1 MQRLQKEGI
10 IKLIYELLIWLRDGG
25 IVMSTVKKPETKVEA
40 KAADKVEAVKVTA
53 KKAEAPKAE
62 APKAEAVKKA
72 EAPKAAVKKVEAPKA
87 EAVKKAEAPKTAVK
101 KAEAPKAAVKKA
113 EPAKKAEAPKA
124 AAKKAEPA
132 KKTAAKKAPAKKA
145 EKATEEVYIE
155 FNSAKVSTADI
166 VAKVVEATGKKASS
180 IKVLNVYIQPETGKT
195 YYTADGVSG
204 EIEYLFQ

>member
-1 MQRLQKEGI
+1 
-10 IKLIYELLIWLRDGG
+10 
-25 IVMSTVKKPETKVEA
+25 MSTVKKPETKVEA

-62 APKAEAVKKA
+62 A
-72 EAPKAAVKKVEAPKA
+72 
-87 EAVKKAEAPKTAVK
+87 VKKAEAPKTAVK

-113 EPAKKAEAPKA
+113 EAPKV

>member
-53 KKAEAPKAE
+53 KKAE

>member
-62 APKAEAVKKA
+62 AVKKA

-113 EPAKKAEAPKA
+113 EAPKV

>member
-1 MQRLQKEGI
+1 
-10 IKLIYELLIWLRDGG
+10 
-25 IVMSTVKKPETKVEA
+25 MSTVKKPETKVEA

-53 KKAEAPKAE
+53 KKAE

-101 KAEAPKAAVKKA
+101 KAEAPKVAV
-113 EPAKKAEAPKA
+113 KKAEAPKA
-124 AAKKAEPA
+124 AVKKAEPA

>member
-1 MQRLQKEGI
+1 
-10 IKLIYELLIWLRDGG
+10 
-25 IVMSTVKKPETKVEA
+25 MSTVKKPETKVEA

-53 KKAEAPKAE
+53 KKAE

-101 KAEAPKAAVKKA
+101 KAEAPKAAV
-113 EPAKKAEAPKA
+113 KKAEAPKA

>member
-62 APKAEAVKKA
+62 AVKKA

-101 KAEAPKAAVKKA
+101 KAEAPKVAVKKA
-113 EPAKKAEAPKA
+113 EPAKKAEAPKV

>member
-1 MQRLQKEGI
+1 LQKEGI

-62 APKAEAVKKA
+62 AVKKT

>member
-25 IVMSTVKKPETKVEA
+25 IVMRTVKKPETKVEA

-62 APKAEAVKKA
+62 PVKKA
-72 EAPKAAVKKVEAPKA
+72 EAPKT

>member
-1 MQRLQKEGI
+1 
-10 IKLIYELLIWLRDGG
+10 
-25 IVMSTVKKPETKVEA
+25 MSTVKKPETKVEA

-53 KKAEAPKAE
+53 KKAEAPKA
-62 APKAEAVKKA
+62 AV
-72 EAPKAAVKKVEAPKA
+72 
-87 EAVKKAEAPKTAVK
+87 
-101 KAEAPKAAVKKA
+101 
-113 EPAKKAEAPKA
+113 
-124 AAKKAEPA
+124 KKAEPA

>member
-1 MQRLQKEGI
+1 
-10 IKLIYELLIWLRDGG
+10 
-25 IVMSTVKKPETKVEA
+25 MSTVKKPETKVEA

-53 KKAEAPKAE
+53 KKAEAPKT
-62 APKAEAVKKA
+62 EAVKKA
-72 EAPKAAVKKVEAPKA
+72 EAPKA

-101 KAEAPKAAVKKA
+101 KAEAP
-113 EPAKKAEAPKA
+113 
-124 AAKKAEPA
+124 
-132 KKTAAKKAPAKKA
+132 KTAAKKAPAKKA

>member
-1 MQRLQKEGI
+1 
-10 IKLIYELLIWLRDGG
+10 
-25 IVMSTVKKPETKVEA
+25 MSTVKKPETKVEA

-53 KKAEAPKAE
+53 KKQE

-72 EAPKAAVKKVEAPKA
+72 EAPKA
-87 EAVKKAEAPKTAVK
+87 AVK

-132 KKTAAKKAPAKKA
+132 KKATTKKAPAKKA

-204 EIEYLFQ
+204 EIEYVFQ